1 MKLAIYILLV
11 DKYYKCGIIK
21 KKGDVI
27 VTDLFLFLGLI
38 CWGLVPI
45 IFIVFIIRAILKKE
59 KKKSLIATGLLLFF
73 GLIFLAIS
81 FSTSE
86 YAVTE
91 ETTIAITT
99 PSVSFDEIYNEYKSN
114 EIRANERFKGN
125 RYTITAKVNG
135 INDGGGLLNFDESI
149 NLTMEKKVGNTITF
163 FYASFK
169 KDEKENLKNINVGD
183 TITFEGTCYSVGN
196 WEECILK

>member
-1 MKLAIYILLV
+1 M
-11 DKYYKCGIIK
+11 
-21 KKGDVI
+21 
-27 VTDLFLFLGLI
+27 TDLFLFLGLI

-163 FYASFK
+163 FYASFN